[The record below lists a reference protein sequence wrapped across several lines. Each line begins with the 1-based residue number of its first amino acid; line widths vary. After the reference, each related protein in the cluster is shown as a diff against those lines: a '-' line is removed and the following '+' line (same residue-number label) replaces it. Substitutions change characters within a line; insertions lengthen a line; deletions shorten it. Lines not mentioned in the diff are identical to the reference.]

1 MPRNA
6 LYLAILA
13 LGLAIGA
20 PAQAA
25 KRVALLVGNGAYEN
39 VPRLQTAVNDARAL
53 GGALRRL
60 GFSVTVAE
68 NQSRRALSEAFI
80 AFDKA
85 IEPGDVALLFFAGHG
100 FEVHGQN
107 YLLPVDVPAAGEGQ
121 EELIVDSAFT
131 AERLVGRMQAR
142 GARTVI
148 LVLDA
153 CRNNPFERPGGRGVV
168 GGGGLAPMTPV
179 EGVFIVF
186 AAGAKQIALD
196 RLAANEKAQNSLFTR
211 NLLVQLAEPGLT
223 LVQIAKRLQAD
234 VRNMAAAV
242 GHDQTPAYYDQIV
255 GDVVLNGENA
265 AVPQP
270 GGDLATRVATL
281 PPAFARPLLRPEIG
295 GTEPPPSADPEIEE
309 LDALA
314 ASRSWQELRA
324 YLVKVKPTARDAH
337 WASLVEQAAV
347 GELTRLASATDHY
360 AARLAA
366 IDDFDAAFPTL
377 RESQKYRA
385 LRASVGLDAYRQ
397 CFEADRWGNAA
408 GYCYQGLTGFVRTPP
423 QSAELARGAARIA
436 ARGLN
441 QGAAAPLLALAA
453 EAPDGASICAEAD
466 LPQWLSN
473 ALVKSPD
480 WDQPK
485 AAVSLIDKCWDTVGP
500 AMVAE
505 FARHG
510 AGSYYPT
517 NTCPTFMMRN
527 ALTGY
532 RAARCREIMAR

>member
-1 MPRNA
+1 MFRAA
-6 LYLAILA
+6 LSLAILA
-13 LGLAIGA
+13 LGFAMTA

-60 GFSVTVAE
+60 GFSVTIAE

-85 IEPGDVALLFFAGHG
+85 IEPGDVALIFFAGHG
-100 FEVHGQN
+100 FEIHGQN

-196 RLAANEKAQNSLFTR
+196 RLAASEKAQNSLFTR

-234 VRNMAAAV
+234 VRKMAAAV
-242 GHDQTPAYYDQIV
+242 GHDQTPAYYDQVV
-255 GDVVLNGENA
+255 GDVVLNGEI
-265 AVPQP
+265 AVAPQP
-270 GGDLATRVATL
+270 GGDLTTKVATL
-281 PPAFARPLLRPEIG
+281 PPAIARPLLRPEIRA
-295 GTEPPPSADPEIEE
+295 TEPPPPADPEIED
-309 LDALA
+309 LNALA
-314 ASRSWQELRA
+314 ASQSWRELRA
-324 YLVKVKPTARDAH
+324 DLLKVKPTARDAH

-347 GELTRLASATDHY
+347 GELTRLATSGDPY
-360 AARLAA
+360 AARLAV
-366 IDDFDAAFPTL
+366 IEDYDTTFSTL
-377 RESQKYRA
+377 RESEKYRA
-385 LRASVGLDAYRQ
+385 LRVSLGLDAWRQ
-397 CFEADRWGNAA
+397 CFAADRWGNSA
-408 GYCYQGLTGFVRTPP
+408 GYCYQGLTGFVRASRP
-423 QSAELARGAARIA
+423 SAELAREAARIA

-441 QGAAAPLLALAA
+441 QGAAVPLLALAA
-453 EAPDGASICAEAD
+453 DAPDSASLCAEAD
-466 LPQWLSN
+466 LPQWLAN
-473 ALVKSPD
+473 ALSKSPQG
-480 WDQPK
+480 DQPK

-500 AMVAE
+500 AIVAE

-510 AGSYYPT
+510 AGSYYPD
-517 NTCPTFMMRN
+517 NTCPTLMKRN

-532 RAARCREIMAR
+532 RAARCREIMAQ

>member
-1 MPRNA
+1 MPRSA
-6 LYLAILA
+6 LYLAILV
-13 LGLAIGA
+13 LGLTIGA

-60 GFSVTVAE
+60 GFTVTVAE
-68 NQSRRALSEAFI
+68 NQSRRTLSEAFI

-100 FEVHGQN
+100 FEIHGQN

-153 CRNNPFERPGGRGVV
+153 CRNNPFERPGGRGTV
-168 GGGGLAPMTPV
+168 GRGGLAPMTPV

-196 RLAANEKAQNSLFTR
+196 RLAASEKAQNSLFTR

-242 GHDQTPAYYDQIV
+242 GHDQTPAYYDQVV
-255 GDVVLNGENA
+255 GDVVLNGEDA
-265 AVPQP
+265 AAPQP
-270 GGDLATRVATL
+270 GGDSATKVATL
-281 PPAFARPLLRPEIG
+281 PPALARPLLRPEIG
-295 GTEPPPSADPEIEE
+295 GTEPPPPADPGIEE

-314 ASRSWQELRA
+314 AAQSWQELRA

-347 GELTRLASATDHY
+347 GELTRLASADHY
-360 AARLAA
+360 TARLAA
-366 IDDFDAAFPTL
+366 IDDFDTAFPSL
-377 RESQKYRA
+377 RGSSKYRA
-385 LRASVGLDAYRQ
+385 LRASVGLDAWRQ
-397 CFEADRWGNAA
+397 CFEADRWGSSA

-423 QSAELARGAARIA
+423 LSAELARGAARIA

-453 EAPDGASICAEAD
+453 EAPDSASICAEAD
-466 LPQWLSN
+466 LPQWLAN

-510 AGSYYPT
+510 AGSYYPS
-517 NTCPTFMMRN
+517 NTCPTLMKRN

-532 RAARCREIMAR
+532 RAALCREIMAR